1 MPPKLPSKPP
11 ASASNLDN
19 SMEKKKVNGRRQT
32 REWII
37 QFLFQLDF
45 NPEPIDSALKDFWNE
60 KDPIEREKTYA
71 VEIIKGVV
79 QRKDELDD
87 RLSQYAKRWDSER
100 MGAVDRT
107 VMRVALFEMLYRED
121 VPPVVS
127 INEAV
132 HFAKDF
138 SSFQSGRFVNGV
150 LDRIRKDIDRP
161 ARTTY
166 KPPKGDG

>member
-1 MPPKLPSKPP
+1 M
-11 ASASNLDN
+11 DN
-19 SMEKKKVNGRRQT
+19 KKKVSGRRET
-32 REWII
+32 REWIV

-45 NPEPIDSALKDFWNE
+45 NPEPIDSALKDFWEE
-60 KDPIEREKTYA
+60 KDPNEREKTYA
-71 VEIIKGVV
+71 EEIIKGVV

-107 VMRVALFEMLYRED
+107 VMRVALFEMLYRDD

-150 LDRIRKDIDRP
+150 LDRIRKELDRP
-161 ARTTY
+161 ARTTNT
-166 KPPKGDG
+166 PPKGGE

>member
-1 MPPKLPSKPP
+1 MQ
-11 ASASNLDN
+11 N
-19 SMEKKKVNGRRQT
+19 KKVNGRRET

-45 NPEPIDSALKDFWNE
+45 NATPIDVALKDFWE
-60 KDPIEREKTYA
+60 GKEPSEREKTYA
-71 VEIIKGVV
+71 EEIIKGVV

-107 VMRVALFEMLYRED
+107 VMRVALFEMLHRED

-150 LDRIRKDIDRP
+150 LDRIRKEIDRP

-166 KPPKGDG
+166 KPPKESK

>member
-1 MPPKLPSKPP
+1 MQ
-11 ASASNLDN
+11 
-19 SMEKKKVNGRRQT
+19 KKKINGRRET

-37 QFLFQLDF
+37 QFLFQMDF
-45 NPEPIDSALKDFWNE
+45 NPEAIDVALDDFWEE
-60 KDPIEREKTYA
+60 KSPKEREKQYA
-71 VEIIKGVV
+71 EEIIKGVV
-79 QRKDELDD
+79 QHKDELDD

-107 VMRVALFEMLYRED
+107 VMRVALFEMLYRDD
-121 VPPVVS
+121 VPPIVS

-150 LDRIRKDIDRP
+150 LDRIRKDMVERP

-166 KPPKGDG
+166 KPRTGE

>member
-1 MPPKLPSKPP
+1 MQ
-11 ASASNLDN
+11 
-19 SMEKKKVNGRRQT
+19 KKKVSGRRET
-32 REWII
+32 REWIV

-45 NPEPIDSALKDFWNE
+45 NPEPIDIALKDFWEE
-60 KDPIEREKTYA
+60 KEPSAREKNYA
-71 VEIIKGVV
+71 EEIIKGVV
-79 QRKDELDD
+79 QHKTELDE
-87 RLSQYAKRWDSER
+87 RLSEYAKRWNSDR
-100 MGAVDRT
+100 MVAVDRT

-121 VPPVVS
+121 VPPIVS

-161 ARTTY
+161 ARTPS
-166 KPPKGDG
+166 KPKGQE

>member
-1 MPPKLPSKPP
+1 
-11 ASASNLDN
+11 
-19 SMEKKKVNGRRQT
+19 MEKKKINGRRQT

-45 NPEPIDSALKDFWNE
+45 NPEPVDIALKDFWE
-60 KDPIEREKTYA
+60 GKDLIEREKTYA
-71 VEIIKGVV
+71 EEIIKGVV
-79 QRKDELDD
+79 QRKEELDD

-100 MGAVDRT
+100 MVAVDRT
-107 VMRVALFEMLYRED
+107 VMRVAVFEMLHRED

-150 LDRIRKDIDRP
+150 LDHIRKDLDRP

-166 KPPKGDG
+166 KPSKGAD

>member
-1 MPPKLPSKPP
+1 MQ
-11 ASASNLDN
+11 
-19 SMEKKKVNGRRQT
+19 KKKVNGRRET
-32 REWII
+32 REWIV

-45 NPEPIDSALKDFWNE
+45 NPEPIDIALTDFWEE
-60 KDPIEREKTYA
+60 KTPKDREKTYA
-71 VEIIKGVV
+71 EEIIKGVV
-79 QRKDELDD
+79 QRKDELDEK
-87 RLSQYAKRWDSER
+87 LSQYATRWNSDR

-107 VMRVALFEMLYRED
+107 VMRVALFEMLYRDD
-121 VPPVVS
+121 VPPIVS

-150 LDRIRKDIDRP
+150 LDRIRKEIDRP

-166 KPPKGDG
+166 KPKGGE

>member
-1 MPPKLPSKPP
+1 MQ
-11 ASASNLDN
+11 
-19 SMEKKKVNGRRQT
+19 KKKVNGRRET
-32 REWII
+32 REWIV

-45 NPEPIDSALKDFWNE
+45 NPEPIDIALLDFWEE
-60 KDPIEREKTYA
+60 KTPNDREKTYA
-71 VEIIKGVV
+71 EEIIKGVV
-79 QRKDELDD
+79 QRKEELDAK
-87 RLSQYAKRWDSER
+87 LSQYANRWNSDR

-150 LDRIRKDIDRP
+150 LDRIRREIDRP

-166 KPPKGDG
+166 KPKDGK

>member
-1 MPPKLPSKPP
+1 
-11 ASASNLDN
+11 
-19 SMEKKKVNGRRQT
+19 MEKKKVNGRRET

-45 NPEPIDSALKDFWNE
+45 NPEPIDIALKDFWEE
-60 KDPIEREKTYA
+60 KSPSEREKTYA
-71 VEIIKGVV
+71 EEIIKGVV

-100 MGAVDRT
+100 MVAVDRT

-150 LDRIRKDIDRP
+150 LDRIRKELDRP

-166 KPPKGDG
+166 KPPKGDQ

>member
-1 MPPKLPSKPP
+1 MQ
-11 ASASNLDN
+11 
-19 SMEKKKVNGRRQT
+19 KKKINGRRET

-45 NPEPIDSALKDFWNE
+45 NPEPVDIALKDFWE
-60 KDPIEREKTYA
+60 KKEPSEHEKTYA
-71 VEIIKGVV
+71 EEIIKGVV

-107 VMRVALFEMLYRED
+107 VMRVALFEMLYRDD

-132 HFAKDF
+132 DIAKRF
-138 SSFQSGRFVNGV
+138 STAESGKFVNGI
-150 LDRIRKDIDRP
+150 LDKVKIEELTP
-161 ARTTY
+161 
-166 KPPKGDG
+166 

>member
-1 MPPKLPSKPP
+1 MDR
-11 ASASNLDN
+11 NR
-19 SMEKKKVNGRRQT
+19 KVKGRRET

-45 NPEPIDSALKDFWNE
+45 NPEPVDIALHDFWEE
-60 KDPIEREKTYA
+60 KDPSESEKTYA
-71 VEIIKGVV
+71 EEIIKGVV
-79 QRKDELDD
+79 QHKQELDD
-87 RLSQYAKRWDSER
+87 RLSRYAKRWDSER

-107 VMRVALFEMLYRED
+107 VMRIALFEMLYRED
-121 VPPVVS
+121 IPPVVS

-150 LDRIRKDIDRP
+150 LDRIRQDLDRP
-161 ARTTY
+161 ARTAY
-166 KPPKGDG
+166 RPPKGEG

>member
-1 MPPKLPSKPP
+1 MQ
-11 ASASNLDN
+11 
-19 SMEKKKVNGRRQT
+19 KKKINGRRET
-32 REWII
+32 REWIV

-45 NPEPIDSALKDFWNE
+45 NPEPIDILLQDFWEE
-60 KDPIEREKTYA
+60 KTPSDREKIYA
-71 VEIIKGVV
+71 EEIIKGVV
-79 QRKDELDD
+79 QHKEELDQK
-87 RLSQYAKRWDSER
+87 LSQYANRWNSDR

-121 VPPVVS
+121 VPPIVS

-150 LDRIRKDIDRP
+150 LDRIRKEIDRP
-161 ARTTY
+161 GRTTY
-166 KPPKGDG
+166 KPKSGK